1 VPLLGKGVLAIWNG
15 IDPSAEADFLAW
27 HVNEHIPE
35 RVGLTGFLR
44 GRRYVAV
51 DGHPKY
57 FNFYETENT
66 DTLFSSEYLSRLNAP
81 TPWTRQVV
89 AHFRDT
95 SRTICSVAASLG
107 RGEGGWI
114 ETIRLGNI
122 RQNCH
127 QLLSEVAA
135 TPGITGVHLLQ
146 GLPPATSAP
155 TAELK
160 LRDRPDE
167 TVSWILLIEAVGPE
181 IIFRLRIGILKDDQL
196 RERGVADPIQR
207 GICRLQFS
215 LTKADLTAR
224 VTESQSPP
232 DSESP
237 VMDQS
242 INLKTR
248 DAR

>member
-1 VPLLGKGVLAIWNG
+1 MPLLGKGVLAIWNG

-27 HVNEHIPE
+27 HVSEHIPE
-35 RVGLTGFLR
+35 RVGLGGFLR

-57 FNFYETENT
+57 FNFYETEQT
-66 DTLFSSEYLSRLNAP
+66 DTLFSPEYLSRLNAP

-95 SRTICSVAASLG
+95 SRTICSVVASLG

-114 ETIRLGNI
+114 ETIRLNSFQKTG
-122 RQNCH
+122 REF
-127 QLLSEVAA
+127 LSVVAA

-146 GLPPATSAP
+146 GLPPATNAP

-160 LRDRPDE
+160 LRGRPDE
-167 TVSWILLIEAVGPE
+167 TVSWILLIEAVEPE
-181 IIFRLRIGILKDDQL
+181 IIFQLRTGILNDDQL
-196 RERGVADPIQR
+196 RETEAADPVQR

-215 LTKADLTAR
+215 LTKTDLVAG
-224 VTESQSPP
+224 V
-232 DSESP
+232 
-237 VMDQS
+237 
-242 INLKTR
+242 IK
-248 DAR
+248 

>member
-27 HVNEHIPE
+27 HVSEHIPE
-35 RVGLTGFLR
+35 RVGLSGFLR
-44 GRRYVAV
+44 GRRYIAV

-57 FNFYETENT
+57 FNFYETEQT
-66 DTLFSSEYLSRLNAP
+66 DTLFSTEYLARLNAP

-95 SRTICSVAASLG
+95 SRTICSVVASLG

-114 ETIRLGNI
+114 ETIRLSNF
-122 RQNCH
+122 RQSYQ
-127 QLLSEVAA
+127 QLLSDVAA
-135 TPGITGVHLLQ
+135 TAGITGAHLLQ
-146 GLPPATSAP
+146 GLPPATNTP

-160 LRDRPDE
+160 LRGRPDE

-181 IIFRLRIGILKDDQL
+181 IILRLRTGILNDGQL
-196 RERGVADPIQR
+196 RERGAADPIQR

-215 LTKADLTAR
+215 LAKTDLIKP
-224 VTESQSPP
+224 VT
-232 DSESP
+232 D
-237 VMDQS
+237 
-242 INLKTR
+242 
-248 DAR
+248 